1 MLRYLT
7 AGESHGE
14 ALVAFLSGMP
24 AGLKIDQT
32 FVNRELWRRQQGYGR
47 GGRMRIERDTAH
59 ILSGVRHGH
68 TIGSPI
74 AMSLANND
82 WQNWTESLPVAEGDP
97 AKHKR
102 VASPRPGH
110 ADLAGALKYNFPEA
124 RYVLERA
131 SARESAARVALCA
144 IAKLFLHKLG
154 IEVLSHVVTTGAITL
169 PDQVPWEKIRA
180 LHGREEVLLNC
191 ADPEAEQRMKEE
203 VDKVL
208 KTGDSLGGVF
218 EVVAHQVPPGLGTY
232 VQWDERLDAL
242 LAAAVMSLQAVKA
255 VEIGAGV
262 AAAFAPGS
270 AVHDEIGYTASSGY
284 TAFSRTR
291 NNAGGIEGGVSNGQE
306 IRVRGYLKPIST
318 LRRPLQSVDF
328 STREPVKAA
337 YERSDVCVVPA
348 AGVAAEAMVALT
360 LARSALEK
368 FGGDSMIETLR
379 SRHCLRRRAA
389 KAHRRH
395 VRVDVCRPRRRPRR
409 PANRHRPP
417 HRCHRRH
424 LQGRSRRQT
433 RPYQSRNYSYR
444 GPPLPERRMPQHPR
458 FSRERISPQQ
468 SHGSRPGRSWQSL

>member
-1 MLRYLT
+1 MLRYFT

-24 AGLKIDQT
+24 AGLKIDQA
-32 FVNRELWRRQQGYGR
+32 FLDRELWRRQQGYGR
-47 GGRMRIERDTAH
+47 GGRMKIERDSAH
-59 ILSGVRHGH
+59 ILSGVRHGL

-74 AMSLANND
+74 SVELENRD
-82 WQNWTESLPVAEGDP
+82 WKNWQESLPVGDGD
-97 AKHKR
+97 AARHKR

-131 SARESAARVALCA
+131 SARESAARVAIGA
-144 IAKLFLHKLG
+144 IAKLFLLELG
-154 IEVLSHVVTTGAITL
+154 IDVLSHVVTVGSVTL
-169 PDQVPWEKIRA
+169 PEPVEWKKIAA
-180 LHGREEVLLNC
+180 LHGKEDVLLNC
-191 ADPEAEQRMKEE
+191 ADAGTEQRMKEE

-208 KTGDSLGGVF
+208 RTGDSVGGVF
-218 EVVAHQVPPGLGTY
+218 EVVAHKVPPGLGTY
-232 VQWDERLDAL
+232 AQWDERLDAM
-242 LAAAVMSLQAVKA
+242 LAGAVMSLQAVKA

-270 AVHDEIGYTASSGY
+270 AVHDEIGYAATSGF

-291 NNAGGIEGGVSNGQE
+291 NNAGGIEGGVSNGEE

-368 FGGDSMIETLR
+368 FGGDSMTETLR
-379 SRHCLRRRAA
+379 
-389 KAHRRH
+389 
-395 VRVDVCRPRRRPRR
+395 
-409 PANRHRPP
+409 NF
-417 HRCHRRH
+417 
-424 LQGRSRRQT
+424 QGYCQ
-433 RPYQSRNYSYR
+433 QLKNY
-444 GPPLPERRMPQHPR
+444 
-458 FSRERISPQQ
+458 
-468 SHGSRPGRSWQSL
+468 